1 MRISTLNYRTVF
13 LISSAV
19 ESHSQQSQV
28 SSSSFKPT
36 LEVTQEPAA
45 FKARRQ
51 ALNLS
56 TAKLASILGISSA
69 DVEVIEVIEAVPLGE
84 EVAFLHNLTLALIEL
99 GAIDTQGN

>member
-1 MRISTLNYRTVF
+1 VRISTLNYRTVF

-69 DVEVIEVIEAVPLGE
+69 DVEVIEAVPLGE
-84 EVAFLHNLTLALIEL
+84 EVAFLHSLTLALIEL